1 MKQFILKNI
10 VLVVILGLTLV
21 GSIVLLVFCEGKRR
35 TIDQSMKD
43 IEADVQKLESI
54 DSARKP
60 NSVAESETK
69 IKADTEMLSKK
80 TVQIYRHFGKPYR
93 PALLKLLKNIA
104 SPAALETELALDPSL
119 VARPKPKVEATEPED
134 DEEGEEEEVAET
146 KPAEPSEPTDEEKA
160 VFNPAKNLVILSF
173 DEDTLRTML
182 ADLYKEIHQEPSSDD
197 SDTFMIPDTIQSE
210 RTQLFEKLFEQII
223 EAPEAVDSARAEDFR
238 KAAAAKFA
246 KAFAIFR
253 EDVQELTLED
263 VTDRVAHELFL
274 DALGLP
280 RLMRQRDCKN
290 YIDFLYEKYL
300 NAGIIPG
307 LPEDDNLEKERRVQN
322 FIYGSLNRQALPVP
336 DMVIPILRNFQIK
349 EDLFS
354 RMKDAGITSLR
365 SMNVAA
371 FYGST
376 MDNDAE
382 GPILVFSYTLEMT
395 ASMDAVDAFVNS
407 LHSAYKTDRVYE
419 IKDIKFS
426 APYEDMINANSQVAY
441 HTEKQKPDARRTTT
455 PAAGTA
461 AAETADQQAIQP
473 ADTPAVQT
481 ASVTRVVYDFDD
493 PRNPEY
499 GQPLIGETQDEIKCT
514 IVVNYLFYRADNITP
529 Q

>member
-10 VLVVILGLTLV
+10 VLVAILAITLV
-21 GSIVLLVFCEGKRR
+21 SSIVLIFLIEGKRR
-35 TIDQSMKD
+35 TIGQSMEE
-43 IEADVQKLESI
+43 IESNVQKLEAI
-54 DSARKP
+54 NSARKP

-69 IKADTEMLSKK
+69 IKEDTESLTKR

-93 PALLKLLKNIA
+93 PALLKFLKNIA
-104 SPAALETELALDPSL
+104 SPAALETDLPLDPSL
-119 VARPKPKVEATEPED
+119 VAKPKPKPAEPEPED
-134 DEEGEEEEVAET
+134 DDEEVAET
-146 KPAEPSEPTDEEKA
+146 KPAEPSAPSEEEKA
-160 VFNPAKNLVILSF
+160 IFNPASNLTILSF
-173 DEDTLRTML
+173 DEDAVRTML
-182 ADLYKEIHQEPSSDD
+182 ADLYREVHQEPSSED

-210 RTQLFEKLFEQII
+210 RAQLFDKLFNQMI
-223 EAPEAVDSARAEDFR
+223 EAPETVDPARAEDFR

-246 KAFAIFR
+246 QAFAIFR
-253 EDVQELTLED
+253 EDVQALTLED

-290 YIDFLYEKYL
+290 YVDFLYEKYL

-307 LPEDDNLEKERRVQN
+307 LPADDSIEKERRVQD
-322 FIYGSLNRQALPVP
+322 FIYGKNLNRQALPVP

-349 EDLFS
+349 EDLFR
-354 RMKDAGITSLR
+354 RMKDAGISSLR
-365 SMNVAA
+365 SMNAGV

-382 GPILVFSYTLEMT
+382 GPILLFTYTLDIT
-395 ASMDAVDAFVNS
+395 ASMDAVDAFINS
-407 LHSAYKTDRVYE
+407 LHAAYKTDRVYE

-426 APYEDMINANSQVAY
+426 APYEDMINANAIVAG
-441 HTEKQKPDARRTTT
+441 HVEKVNAPRTTT
-455 PAAGTA
+455 AAAAAATA
-461 AAETADQQAIQP
+461 ATQQAAIQP
-473 ADTPAVQT
+473 AGTPAVQT
-481 ASVTRVVYDFDD
+481 ASAARVEYELTD
-493 PRNPEY
+493 PHHPDY
-499 GQPLIGETQDEIKCT
+499 GKTLIGETRDDIRCT